1 MINNKFDEVA
11 VMGKK
16 ICELCL
22 SPDLGGLELYMMRA
36 SRYLSEQSECI
47 SVINENGKL
56 KSYYENTPYRY
67 FTLKR
72 RNVLFSWL
80 SARRLARIIDEEAID
95 VLHLHWTKDLPVAII
110 AKLLSKRKPRVV
122 QSRHMTMTR
131 FKDDRYHRF
140 LYQNLDVMLAVTH
153 QVKSQIEK
161 FIPSDIRPR
170 TEVLYI
176 GAEQPTVISSEER
189 NERRQQ
195 MGLDNA
201 FTVGIVGR
209 IEEPKGQHI
218 VLEAVKAL
226 HQNGIDAKA
235 LIVGHAMDA
244 GYLQKLQN
252 DYADIAIFTGFTRE
266 AQTLMQLCD
275 VMVLATEN
283 ETFGLVL
290 IEAMMCGVCVCAS
303 DSGGPLEIID
313 NEQNGLLFRTFDAGD
328 LADKLQ
334 WLYQDSDRR
343 KKYADAGK
351 KKALDVFES
360 QKQFFEL
367 KVALENACG

>member
-1 MINNKFDEVA
+1 VA
-11 VMGKK
+11 KK

-22 SPDLGGLELYMMRA
+22 SPDLGGLELYTMRA
-36 SRYLSEQSECI
+36 SRYLGDACI
-47 SVINENGKL
+47 SVINEKGKL
-56 KSYYENTPYRY
+56 KSYYEETSYRY
-67 FTLKR
+67 VTLKR

-80 SARRLARIIDEEAID
+80 NARTLARIIDDEKID
-95 VLHLHWTKDLPVAII
+95 VLHLHWTKDLPLAIM
-110 AKLLSKRKPRVV
+110 AKLLSKRRPKVV

-131 FKDDRYHRF
+131 FKDDFYHRF
-140 LYQNLDVMLAVTH
+140 LYKNLDRMLAVTQ

-161 FIPSDIRPR
+161 FIPSDIRPS

-176 GAEQPTVISSEER
+176 GAEQPTLISPDER
-189 NERRQQ
+189 AERRRQI
-195 MGLDNA
+195 GLNDS

-218 VLEAVKAL
+218 LLDAVKAL

-235 LIVGHAMDA
+235 LIVGHAMDE

-266 AQTLMQLCD
+266 AQTIMQLCD

-290 IEAMMCGVCVCAS
+290 IEAMMCSVCVIAS
-303 DSGGPLEIID
+303 NSGGPLEIID
-313 NEQNGLLFRTFDAGD
+313 DHVNGLLFKTFDSGD
-328 LADKLQ
+328 LAEKLTM
-334 WLYQDSDRR
+334 LYRDNVLRETF
-343 KKYADAGK
+343 AIAGQV
-351 KKALDVFES
+351 KALEAFES
-360 QKQFFEL
+360 QKQFAEL
-367 KVALENACG
+367 QKVLMY

>member
-1 MINNKFDEVA
+1 MA
-11 VMGKK
+11 TK

-36 SRYLSEQSECI
+36 SRYLSEQGQCI

-80 SARRLARIIDEEAID
+80 GARRLARIIDAEAID

-110 AKLLSKRKPRVV
+110 AKLLSKRKPKVV

-131 FKDDRYHRF
+131 FKDDRYHQF
-140 LYQNLDVMLAVTH
+140 LYKNLDVMLAVTH

-161 FIPSDIRPR
+161 FIPKQIRPR

-176 GAEQPTVISSEER
+176 GAEQPVIISEE
-189 NERRQQ
+189 EKKSRREQL
-195 MGLDNA
+195 GLTDS

-209 IEEPKGQHI
+209 IEPPKGQW
-218 VLEAVKAL
+218 AVIDAVEKL
-226 HQNGIDAKA
+226 IHQGIDARA
-235 LIVGHAMDA
+235 LIVGHAMSDA
-244 GYLQKLQN
+244 YLETLQK
-252 DYADIAIFTGFTRE
+252 DIVMRGLKDRIVFTGFTRE
-266 AQTLMQLCD
+266 AQAIMQLCD

-328 LADKLQ
+328 LADKLECLHQ
-334 WLYQDSDRR
+334 NSDLR

-360 QKQFFEL
+360 QKQFIEL